1 MEAQISLLCRG
12 SVRLRRESSVANGG
26 IELRADGVPDEE
38 VDDVNDDP
46 VSPSWSSAGFSS
58 EITKL
63 IAIYYALLMHGA
75 SFCCESSLNEV
86 QNVKNQAAEC
96 INLVAAQAA
105 NMMACHFA
113 KVPTQM
119 IAWFDTA
126 RTQGPLFCI
135 PL

>member
-58 EITKL
+58 EMTKL
-63 IAIYYALLMHGA
+63 IAIYRGEVKGLHVLLGKTKA
-75 SFCCESSLNEV
+75 ESDSL
-86 QNVKNQAAEC
+86 K
-96 INLVAAQAA
+96 
-105 NMMACHFA
+105 
-113 KVPTQM
+113 
-119 IAWFDTA
+119 
-126 RTQGPLFCI
+126 
-135 PL
+135 